1 MGRRQEQSYFQTLEM
16 KCWVRPL
23 QVRALQ
29 LPFLCPH
36 PSPVVHSLLLCSS
49 VLLSF
54 LLLPPSQSMIEQGL
68 DSSLLLPCIKV
79 SSQVSPFLVAP
90 TFEQQ
95 TNLKEEKSG
104 ALKRDRKRKAKWTP
118 RDVLVLRLKDEPCFR
133 DYSRV

>member
-1 MGRRQEQSYFQTLEM
+1 
-16 KCWVRPL
+16 
-23 QVRALQ
+23 
-29 LPFLCPH
+29 
-36 PSPVVHSLLLCSS
+36 
-49 VLLSF
+49 
-54 LLLPPSQSMIEQGL
+54 MIEQGL

-90 TFEQQ
+90 TFEQL